1 MNRNSSNSGRRRPNN
16 RNTGRN
22 PRSSSLKLNSSLTN
36 RRKEKHAA
44 RSAAKAEYLA
54 SLPKERWKRMFA
66 RLKPKHLIEYWF
78 SKEGAIMGL
87 KVIGVF
93 IVLSFFGTIGLFA
106 YYRKDLPAL
115 KNISGQNL
123 GGSISYYDR
132 TGKVLLWQDY
142 NAVKRMPVKSNQIS
156 PFMKEATVAIE
167 DKGFYTEGAI
177 DIRGIFR
184 AAFHD
189 ILHVGSGLQGGSTIT
204 QQLVKLNE
212 GWTDNRTITR
222 KIKELILSI
231 EINREYTKDQILTG
245 YLNMAPYGGI
255 EYGVQAA
262 AEDYFHTSAA
272 NLTLAQSAML
282 AAIPQS
288 PSYYSPYGST
298 QFNSEAGNS
307 FSKGALIG
315 RMDYILML
323 MHQQGYIT
331 QAQENQAL
339 NTDILSEVY
348 PLQGKYQ
355 NIQAPYFVMVA
366 KQQLEKMYGASTVN
380 RGGWKVTTTLD
391 TTLENYAEQDIHNNI
406 PLIERA
412 KADEESTVL
421 ENVQTGQV
429 EALVGG
435 TNFNNP
441 QYGQINYANINI
453 SPGSSI
459 KPFNYVTLINNHN
472 NVGAGSVF
480 YDSQSP
486 IPGYPCTNHN
496 TPLNGGNC
504 AEDYDFRYPGAE
516 TIRYALGGSRNV
528 PALKSVMEE
537 IPGDTSP
544 DHVKSVQKFVDTVD
558 AMTGYKN
565 AYKCYVPGVN
575 VETASVSQETQCY
588 ASSGIG
594 DGAYIATDQQ
604 VNGDATLARLGKE
617 LPQTYIL
624 NITDAAGHT
633 VYQWKQPAGTQV
645 VRPDAAYIIDNIL
658 SDPRAT
664 YLPGSCSATNCTN
677 LSSFGYKFQRYNGW
691 DIAIKTGTTNYNFE
705 GLMTAWSTQFAVVSW
720 VGYHTRN
727 QPLSGIPMETLTEPL
742 TRTLIEQA
750 LSTLKTKPINWTQP
764 SDIKLVSA
772 FVQRTHVGI
781 GSEEPGPTKELFP
794 SWYTGSGSS
803 SSGTQVLDKV
813 SGDLATSCTPADAK
827 ETVTGANSN
836 NWSVDIF
843 YPPNQTASPTQKQ
856 VNTYDTVHQC
866 SDQPPTITLT
876 TPQTC
881 SNTDNNN
888 QGCTI
893 VATATQGTHPLGG
906 SNFGGTIDIS
916 IGGNVVKSFNVA
928 SSPSTVTFN
937 YLPTSSGTVDVTAT
951 VTDSVLYQA
960 SQTTQMQD
968 SYIAQQTLPS
978 TTTNPTNST
987 PGTTSPQQTQGT
999 TTPTTTTTP
1008 N

>member
-1 MNRNSSNSGRRRPNN
+1 MNRNNSSGRRRANSN
-16 RNTGRN
+16 RTGRN
-22 PRSSSLKLNSSLTN
+22 RSAKSMKLNTSLTN
-36 RRKEKHAA
+36 RRQEKHAA
-44 RSAAKAEYLA
+44 RNAAKAEYLA
-54 SLPKERWKRMFA
+54 SLPKERWKRWA
-66 RLKPKHLIEYWF
+66 VRLKPKHLLEYWF
-78 SKEGAIMGL
+78 SKEGVIMGL

-132 TGKVLLWQDY
+132 TGKILLWQDY
-142 NAVKRMPVKSNQIS
+142 NAVKRMPVPSNQIS
-156 PFMKEATVAIE
+156 PYMKEATVAIE

-189 ILHVGSGLQGGSTIT
+189 VLHVGAGLQGGSTIT

-231 EINREYTKDQILTG
+231 EINREYSKDQILTG

-262 AEDYFHTSAA
+262 AEDYFHTNAS

-298 QFNSEAGNS
+298 QFNPEAGNS

-331 QAQENQAL
+331 QAQEYQAI
-339 NTDILSEVY
+339 NTNILSQVF

-366 KQQLEKMYGASTVN
+366 KQQLERMYGASTVN
-380 RGGWKVTTTLD
+380 RGGWKVITTLN
-391 TTLENYAEQDIHNNI
+391 TTLQNYAEQDIQNNI
-406 PLIERA
+406 PTIERA
-412 KADEESTVL
+412 RADEEATVL
-421 ENVQTGQV
+421 EDVQTGQV

-441 QYGQINYANINI
+441 QYGQINYADINI

-459 KPFNYVTLINNHN
+459 KPFNYVTLVNNHN
-472 NVGAGSVF
+472 NVGAGSVL

-575 VETASVSQETQCY
+575 VETASVNQETQCY
-588 ASSGIG
+588 ASAGIG
-594 DGAYIATDQQ
+594 DGAYISIDHQ
-604 VNGDATLARLGKE
+604 VNGDATLARLGKT

-624 NITDAAGHT
+624 NITDASGHT
-633 VYQWKQPAGTQV
+633 VYQWKQPAGTQAV
-645 VRPDAAYIIDNIL
+645 KPDAAYIIDNIL
-658 SDPRAT
+658 SDPRAS
-664 YLPGSCSATNCTN
+664 YLPGYCTALNCSP
-677 LSSFGYKFQRYNGW
+677 LSAGGYKFHRYNGW

-705 GLMTAWSTQFAVVSW
+705 GLMTAWTTQYAVVSW

-727 QPLSGIPMETLTEPL
+727 KPLVEGQMEYITEPL

-750 LSTLKTKPINWTQP
+750 LSTIKTKPVNWVQP
-764 SDIKLVSA
+764 ADIKVLPA

-781 GSEEPGPTKELFP
+781 GSEEPGPTKEIFP
-794 SWYTGSGSS
+794 SWYTGSGSNT
-803 SSGTQVLDKV
+803 GTQVLDKV

-827 ETVTGANSN
+827 ETVTGADSN
-836 NWSVDIF
+836 NWSIDIF
-843 YPPNQTASPTQKQ
+843 YPPNQTINTQQKQ
-856 VNTYDTVHQC
+856 VNAYDTIHQC

-881 SNTDNNN
+881 SSLDNNG
-888 QGCTI
+888 QGCVI

-916 IGGNVVKSFNVA
+916 IGGSVVKSFPVV
-928 SSPSTVTFN
+928 SSPSTVTLH
-937 YLPTSSGTVDVTAT
+937 YVPATSGTIDVTAT

-968 SYIAQQTLPS
+968 TYVPQPTQPTATNPPGTTNPSPNQS
-978 TTTNPTNST
+978 TTTPA
-987 PGTTSPQQTQGT
+987 TTSNP
-999 TTPTTTTTP
+999 
-1008 N
+1008 